1 MGTINSVLTNFFI
14 YFFYNHVSYTF
25 RKYSDFLKTK
35 NFSDFPGYNITML
48 CQHIYEETEDF
59 ICRHCDQPT
68 HKTKWLAWRQEHK
81 KYQKEL
87 NVYSREYENPTVWWS
102 I

>member
-1 MGTINSVLTNFFI
+1 M
-14 YFFYNHVSYTF
+14 
-25 RKYSDFLKTK
+25 K
-35 NFSDFPGYNITML
+35 NFSDFPRYNKIML

-81 KYQKEL
+81 KYQKAM
-87 NVYSREYENPTVWWS
+87 NVYSREYKNPTVWWS

>member
-1 MGTINSVLTNFFI
+1 MLYFFI
-14 YFFYNHVSYTF
+14 TRIVHLYKIF
-25 RKYSDFLKTK
+25 RFSQIQ

-68 HKTKWLAWRQEHK
+68 HKTKWLAWRQMHK
-81 KYQKEL
+81 KHQKEL
-87 NVYSREYENPTVWWS
+87 NVYSREYKNPTVWWS